1 MRFSEFGSL
10 FHDLLFMGFISAICK
25 LKCISDNGTHMFSW
39 QFIIFQLWKKGTI
52 PFVSVFVWGRIKTRT
67 ENFFRKSALRFGWW
81 DVRTAKNRI
90 ETEDVNG
97 VRDWKR
103 LAIFTNGKNLFK
115 YLNGLQQFFEAWNS
129 KLLKMNSARNRFEYF
144 QSHHYTQMHISVIGS
159 IERKRKH
166 THRFGKITAKTKQT
180 SICFYWNRQ
189 SDWYG

>member
-1 MRFSEFGSL
+1 MELICFRDSL
-10 FHDLLFMGFISAICK
+10 LYFNSGKKAQFH
-25 LKCISDNGTHMFSW
+25 
-39 QFIIFQLWKKGTI
+39 LW
-52 PFVSVFVWGRIKTRT
+52 VCVFVWGRIKTKT

-90 ETEDVNG
+90 DTEDVNG

-129 KLLKMNSARNRFEYF
+129 KWLKMNSARNRFEYF
-144 QSHHYTQMHISVIGS
+144 QSQHYTQMHISVIGS
-159 IERKRKH
+159 LDREKKQIY
-166 THRFGKITAKTKQT
+166 RFGKITAKTKQT